1 LSADGSGPVPRLQ
14 QDLGA
19 YARACPDR
27 AELQFHCDTT
37 NCAQELNLREFP
49 CAEQGAGDSADS
61 QGPGVDEEDEGDAG
75 VDEDDEAAMLTPP
88 TEAAPGDI
96 VVPDMHNNVPGAGG
110 VIRLLGSRV

>member
-1 LSADGSGPVPRLQ
+1 MSADGSRTVPRLQ

-19 YARACPDR
+19 YARACPAR
-27 AELQFHCDTT
+27 AELQIHNDTKD
-37 NCAQELNLREFP
+37 CAQELNLRECS

-61 QGPGVDEEDEGDAG
+61 QDPGVDDEEEGDDG
-75 VDEDDEAAMLTPP
+75 VDEDDEDAMLKPP

-110 VIRLLGSRV
+110 VIRLI